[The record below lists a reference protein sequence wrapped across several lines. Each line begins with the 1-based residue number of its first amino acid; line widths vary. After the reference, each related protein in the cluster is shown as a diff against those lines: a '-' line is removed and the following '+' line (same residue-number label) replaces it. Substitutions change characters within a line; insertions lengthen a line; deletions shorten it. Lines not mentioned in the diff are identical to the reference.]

1 MNLKK
6 ITTLSF
12 AAALLI
18 TLHTSSFAGIYK
30 WVDENGQ
37 VHYGEKPVGAE
48 AEIVTIRQNTTTKP
62 RINKKDEDG
71 TGEDGKKNNTTEGSE
86 DTEKAPESKEV
97 EISKKE
103 KRQLC
108 NEARADVAAINS
120 RGRLREINAKG
131 EYIYLSDGQKQQ
143 RLSAAKKKQSKYCR

>member
-48 AEIVTIRQNTTTKP
+48 AEKVTIRQNTTTKP
-62 RINKKDEDG
+62 RVNKKDEDA
-71 TGEDGKKNNTTEGSE
+71 TGEDGEENNTAEGSE
-86 DTEKAPESKEV
+86 DTEKAPEPKEV

-120 RGRLREINAKG
+120 RGRMREISATG
-131 EYIYLSDGQKQQ
+131 EYSYLSDGQKQK

>member
-37 VHYGEKPVGAE
+37 VHYGEKPVGTE
-48 AEIVTIRQNTTTKP
+48 AEKVTIRQNTTTKP

-71 TGEDGKKNNTTEGSE
+71 TGEDGKENNTTEGSE
-86 DTEKAPESKEV
+86 DTEKAPEPKEV

>member
-62 RINKKDEDG
+62 RVNKKDEDG
-71 TGEDGKKNNTTEGSE
+71 TGEDGEGNSTTEGSE
-86 DTEKAPESKEV
+86 DTEKAPEPKEV

-108 NEARADVAAINS
+108 NQARADVAAINS
-120 RGRLREINAKG
+120 RGRMREISATG
-131 EYIYLSDGQKQQ
+131 EYSYLSDGQKQK

>member
-12 AAALLI
+12 TAVLLI
-18 TLHTSSFAGIYK
+18 MLHTSSFAGIYK

-37 VHYGEKPVGAE
+37 VHYGEKPVGSE
-48 AEIVTIRQNTTTKP
+48 AEEVTIRQNTTTKP
-62 RINKKDEDG
+62 RINKKDEEG
-71 TGEDGKKNNTTEGSE
+71 TGEDGKESSTTEGNE
-86 DTEKAPESKEV
+86 DTEKAPEPKEV

-108 NEARADVAAINS
+108 NEARSDVAAINS
-120 RGRLREINAKG
+120 RGRLREISATG
-131 EYIYLSDGQKQQ
+131 EYTYLSDSQKQQ
-143 RLSAAKKKQSKYCR
+143 RLSAAKKKMSKYCR